1 MFVTARFSSRFAK
14 DDATSQRR
22 LMMELRV
29 VAKGQSSA
37 KNRNFLTEGRVGQA
51 AKELGITLQKERLS
65 KSGRLIHHK
74 GEDGKL
80 HLIDYDW
87 DHTSVDELESQ
98 SVATLKKI
106 FTNEDFR
113 PELEEFLKAPRD
125 SWRAGIQLRSG
136 GNRDTYVEELYDDW
150 IRFLDREQQALR
162 DQLFQE
168 LVRGTAPPINL
179 ILGAAGTGKTMI
191 LLDLAH
197 SLIKD
202 AGTEVDLKL
211 PPGVREYLAK
221 SEDEYWFQ
229 KAKSGRIVLL
239 DDPKDF
245 ESMER
250 EIHAARSSGKVVVVS
265 IDPTQWTHKRTRD
278 QFWTLLQ
285 NPSVKTYELRTAYR
299 QGGAVGMEALA
310 ILSSFYNS
318 ASMFADPNKVAYDQA
333 KGKYWEDLCL
343 REARHVD
350 DKGSFTVHREV
361 DSVEELEKLLAEEL
375 EEVMKFETERRWPKL
390 LVGTGVSQKL
400 PKGVSGVLAQAQS
413 KSGLTFKV
421 RSFEEVEKVRGTEFE
436 SVILF
441 LSRSQFSKIHQGPTA
456 LGALD
461 YQLLTRPLTFL
472 TRAENRLTIFVLK
485 DSFPHLLTK

>member
-1 MFVTARFSSRFAK
+1 MYATNRFWGK
-14 DDATSQRR
+14 LTNDDETSKRR
-22 LMMELRV
+22 LMIELRV
-29 VAKGQSSA
+29 IAMGQSSS
-37 KNRNFLTEGRVGQA
+37 KNRNFLTRGKVGQA
-51 AKELGITLQKERLS
+51 ARELGITLQKDRLTN
-65 KSGRLIHHK
+65 SGRLIHHK

-87 DHTSVDELESQ
+87 HHNSVDELQSQ
-98 SVATLKKI
+98 SVSALKKM
-106 FTNEDFR
+106 FSNEDFR
-113 PELEEFLKAPRD
+113 PELEEFVKAPRD
-125 SWRAGIQLRSG
+125 SWRSGIQLRSG

-150 IRFLDREQQALR
+150 IRFLDQEQQGLR
-162 DQLFQE
+162 DQLFEE
-168 LVRGTAPPINL
+168 LVGGTAPPINL
-179 ILGAAGTGKTMI
+179 ILGAAGTGKTMV

-202 AGTEVDLKL
+202 AGAEVDLKL
-211 PPGVREYLAK
+211 PYGVREYLAK

-250 EIHAARSSGKVVVVS
+250 EIQSARASGKVVVVS

-299 QGGAVGMEALA
+299 QGGAVGMEALS

-350 DKGSFTVHREV
+350 DKGSFTVHGEV

-375 EEVMKFETERRWPKL
+375 KEVMKFETERRWPKL

-400 PKGVSGVLAQAQS
+400 PKGVSGVLADAQS
-413 KSGLTFKV
+413 ESGLTFKV
-421 RSFEEVEKVRGTEFE
+421 RSFDEVEKVRGTEFE

-441 LSRSQFSKIHQGPTA
+441 LSKSQFSNIQHGRTA
-456 LGALD
+456 LGSID
-461 YQLLTRPLTFL
+461 YQQSTRPLTFL
-472 TRAENRLTIFVLK
+472 TRAENRLTIFVMR
-485 DSFPHLLTK
+485 DSFPHLLIR

>member
-1 MFVTARFSSRFAK
+1 MYTTNRFWGRLTK

-22 LMMELRV
+22 LMTELRV
-29 VAKGQSSA
+29 IAMGQGSS

-51 AKELGITLQKERLS
+51 AKELGITLQKDRLS

-87 DHTSVDELESQ
+87 DHSSVDELESQ
-98 SVATLKKI
+98 SVATLKRI

-113 PELEEFLKAPRD
+113 PELDEFVNTPRD
-125 SWRAGIQLRSG
+125 GWRSGVQLRSG
-136 GNRDTYVEELYDDW
+136 GNRDTYVEEFYDDW
-150 IRFLDREQQALR
+150 IRFLDREQQELR
-162 DQLFQE
+162 DQLFRE
-168 LVRGTAPPINL
+168 LVGGIAPSINL
-179 ILGAAGTGKTMI
+179 ILGAAGTGKTMV

-202 AGTEVDLKL
+202 AGIEVDLKL
-211 PPGVREYLAK
+211 PSGVREYLAK

-250 EIHAARSSGKVVVVS
+250 EIQSSRASGKVVVVS

-299 QGGAVGMEALA
+299 QGGAVGMEALS
-310 ILSSFYNS
+310 ILSTFYNS

-350 DKGSFTVHREV
+350 DKGTFTVHLGV
-361 DSVEELEKLLAEEL
+361 DTSEELERHITEEL
-375 EEVMKFETERRWPKL
+375 QEVMGFSTERRWPKL
-390 LVGTGVSQKL
+390 LVGVRWSNEL
-400 PKGVSGVLAQAQS
+400 PKGVIEVLKDAQS
-413 KSGLTFKV
+413 RSGLTFRV
-421 RSFEEVEKVRGTEFE
+421 WSFDEVEKVRGTEFE

-441 LSRSQFSKIHQGPTA
+441 LSKSQFSKIQEGPTG
-456 LGALD
+456 LGIVD
-461 YQLLTRPLTFL
+461 YQQLTRPLTFL

-485 DSFPHLLTK
+485 DSFPHLLSK

>member
-1 MFVTARFSSRFAK
+1 MYATNRFWGRLTK

-22 LMMELRV
+22 LMMELRGI
-29 VAKGQSSA
+29 AKGQSSS
-37 KNRNFLTEGRVGQA
+37 KNRNFLTEGKVGQA
-51 AKELGITLQKERLS
+51 AKELGITLQKDRLS

-74 GEDGKL
+74 DEDGKL
-80 HLIDYDW
+80 HFIDYDW

-98 SVATLKKI
+98 SVATLKKM

-113 PELEEFLKAPRD
+113 PELDEFVKLPRD
-125 SWRAGIQLRSG
+125 GWRSGIQLRSG

-150 IRFLDREQQALR
+150 IRFLDQEQQELR
-162 DQLFQE
+162 DQLFRE
-168 LVRGTAPPINL
+168 LVGGTAPPINL

-211 PPGVREYLAK
+211 PSGVREYLAK

-278 QFWTLLQ
+278 QFWTFLQ

-310 ILSSFYNS
+310 MLSSFYNS
-318 ASMFADPNKVAYDQA
+318 ASMFAAPNNVASDQA

-350 DKGSFTVHREV
+350 DKGTFTVHLGV
-361 DSVEELEKLLAEEL
+361 DTSEELETLLAEEL
-375 EEVMKFETERRWPKL
+375 EEVMRFDTERRWPKL
-390 LVGTGVSQKL
+390 LIGTWVSQKL
-400 PKGVSGVLAQAQS
+400 PKGVTGVLADAQS
-413 KSGLTFKV
+413 RSGLTFRV
-421 RSFEEVEKVRGTEFE
+421 RSFDEVEKVRGTEFE

-441 LSRSQFSKIHQGPTA
+441 LSESQFSNIQQGRTG
-456 LGALD
+456 LGGPD
-461 YQLLTRPLTFL
+461 YQQSTRPLTFL
-472 TRAENRLTIFVLK
+472 TRAENRLTIFVLQ
-485 DSFPHLLTK
+485 DSSPHLLIR

>member
-1 MFVTARFSSRFAK
+1 MYATNRFWGKLTK
-14 DDATSQRR
+14 DDATPQRR
-22 LMMELRV
+22 LMAELRV
-29 VAKGQSSA
+29 IAKGQGSS
-37 KNRNFLTEGRVGQA
+37 KNRSFLTEGRVGQA
-51 AKELGITLQKERLS
+51 AKELGITLQKDRLS

-74 GEDGKL
+74 GKDGKL

-106 FTNEDFR
+106 FANQDFH
-113 PELEEFLKAPRD
+113 PELDEFLNAPQD
-125 SWRAGIQLRSG
+125 SWRSGIQLRSG

-150 IRFLDREQQALR
+150 IRFLDREQQELR
-162 DQLFQE
+162 DQLFRE
-168 LVRGTAPPINL
+168 LVGGTAPPINL
-179 ILGAAGTGKTMI
+179 ILGAAGTGKTMV

-211 PPGVREYLAK
+211 PSGVREYLAK
-221 SEDEYWFQ
+221 SEEEYWFQ
-229 KAKSGRIVLL
+229 KAKSGQIVLL

-250 EIHAARSSGKVVVVS
+250 EIHAARASGKVVVVS

-285 NPSVKTYELRTAYR
+285 KPTVKTYELRTAYR
-299 QGGAVGMEALA
+299 QGGAVGTEALA

-318 ASMFADPNKVAYDQA
+318 ASMFADPNKVSFDQA

-350 DKGSFTVHREV
+350 DKGTFSVHGEVNTV
-361 DSVEELEKLLAEEL
+361 DELERLLAEEL

-400 PKGVSGVLAQAQS
+400 PQGVTGVLADAQS
-413 KSGLTFKV
+413 KSGLKFKV
-421 RSFEEVEKVRGTEFE
+421 RSFDEVEKVRGTEFE

-441 LSRSQFSKIHQGPTA
+441 LGKSQFLKINQGPTA
-456 LGALD
+456 LGAID
-461 YQLLTRPLTFL
+461 YQQLTRPLTFL

-485 DSFPHLLTK
+485 DSFPHLLAK